1 MVGGARHRD
10 VTGTARAVVGC
21 GESTDMGD
29 PPGVPAAHW
38 WKRRRS
44 MSVWPPRRRD
54 SCARRRAALG
64 SCVEP
69 DVPSGRYRVRQ
80 APWRST
86 ESAPVLPRSP
96 ETPVQLPSF
105 ESQLLQFK
113 PLLVPDRTTTGAKP
127 DHGWAI
133 ACRRPVVTG
142 ADIARVS
149 WRAHRAQAQRCDR
162 ITWCDERSVRRTSC
176 IAARRLTR
184 LRTRGDYPWRAGR
197 RAAAV
202 PPGEIT

>member
-1 MVGGARHRD
+1 
-10 VTGTARAVVGC
+10 
-21 GESTDMGD
+21 MGD
-29 PPGVPAAHW
+29 PPGVPGTLVEASTFNVGVATAQEGFV
-38 WKRRRS
+38 REA
-44 MSVWPPRRRD
+44 
-54 SCARRRAALG
+54 ARRTGLMRRAG
-64 SCVEP
+64 S
-69 DVPSGRYRVRQ
+69 VPSGRYRVRQ

-86 ESAPVLPRSP
+86 ERAPVLPRSP
-96 ETPVQLPSF
+96 ETRVELPSF

-176 IAARRLTR
+176 IAAPRLTR
-184 LRTRGDYPWRAGR
+184 LRTRGDYPWRAGS